1 MKYHA
6 KENEYLKKDAIKN
19 LHEFQQ
25 LQENI
30 FKNVEIMAMHLTH
43 CDWWSTNKLNKQW
56 TN

>member
-6 KENEYLKKDAIKN
+6 KENEHLKKDVIKN

-30 FKNVEIMAMHLTH
+30 FKNVEIMTFDALRLVY
-43 CDWWSTNKLNKQW
+43 N
-56 TN
+56 